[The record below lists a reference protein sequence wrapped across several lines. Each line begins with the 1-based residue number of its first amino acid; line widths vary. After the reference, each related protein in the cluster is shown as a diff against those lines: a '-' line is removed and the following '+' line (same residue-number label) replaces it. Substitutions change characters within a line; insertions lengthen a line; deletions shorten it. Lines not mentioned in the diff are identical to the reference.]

1 MSEEIKTTVNETE
14 AEQAEQ
20 LDTQPE
26 ENGDKSSDGSGRLFT
41 QEEVNGIIKERLQ
54 RQRSKTDEEHARQL
68 SAQAADIAAR
78 ESRLACKEFLLNS
91 GYPQQLLD
99 ILDTSDPETF
109 KSKAEEA
116 AKAFRPNRGNSGVSH
131 RYMCGE
137 TRRNDDAALL
147 AAFGDTK
154 HKPKDAFFR

>member
-1 MSEEIKTTVNETE
+1 MSEETKTTVNETE

-26 ENGDKSSDGSGRLFT
+26 ENGDKSSAGSARTFT
-41 QEEVNGIIKERLQ
+41 QDEVNHIVKDRLQ
-54 RQRSKTDEEHARQL
+54 R
-68 SAQAADIAAR
+68 AR
-78 ESRLACKEFLLNS
+78 ESWEQKRDDHSSAKAAELEARENRLTCKEYLLES

-137 TRRNDDAALL
+137 TRRSDDAALL

>member
-1 MSEEIKTTVNETE
+1 MNEETTKNTGTE
-14 AEQAEQ
+14 EAVAAPK
-20 LDTQPE
+20 TQPE
-26 ENGDKSSDGSGRLFT
+26 ETAKSSSDGSGRLFT

-68 SAQAADIAAR
+68 SAQAAEIAAR
-78 ESRLACKEFLLNS
+78 ESRLACKEFLLDS

-99 ILDTSDPETF
+99 ILDTSNPETF

-131 RYMCGE
+131 RYMGGE
-137 TRRNDDAALL
+137 TCRRDDAALL
-147 AAFGDTK
+147 EAFGDTK